1 MDLSDHMRAAADADV
16 CRRLG
21 RVERVV
27 GLAVESAGP
36 PASIG
41 ELCAIRMGSGR
52 GATLAEVAGF
62 RGRQVL
68 LLPLGDMTGL
78 EPGAPVVALGAPLR
92 VGVGPDLLG
101 RVLDA
106 FGRPIDSRG
115 PIRVIEQRP
124 IMSRA
129 PGPLQRARVTERIE
143 FGIRAIDGVLT
154 CGRGQRIGIFSGSGA
169 GKSVLLG
176 IIARHVAADACV
188 VALVGERSREVR
200 EFIERDLGPGL
211 QRAVVVAATSDQPP
225 LVRLKAAFTATAI
238 AEHFRDRGQS
248 VVLLMDS
255 LTRVA
260 RAHREVA
267 LAIGEAPTT
276 RGYTPSVFAML
287 PELVERAGNAGRG
300 SITGVYAVLVE
311 SDDMDEPL
319 ADAARAVLDGHIV
332 LSRRLAA
339 EGRYPAVDVLA
350 SVSRVM
356 NDIASPEQLSAAAV
370 LRSVL
375 ATYAENEDLVTVG
388 AYQRGSDPRL
398 DRALELL
405 GPIREFLAQ
414 PREERCSFEDTL
426 AGLTRLFGGPRSRR
440 GTSFGEADRDGR
452 P

>member
-1 MDLSDHMRAAADADV
+1 
-16 CRRLG
+16 
-21 RVERVV
+21 
-27 GLAVESAGP
+27 
-36 PASIG
+36 
-41 ELCAIRMGSGR
+41 
-52 GATLAEVAGF
+52 
-62 RGRQVL
+62 
-68 LLPLGDMTGL
+68 
-78 EPGAPVVALGAPLR
+78 
-92 VGVGPDLLG
+92 
-101 RVLDA
+101 
-106 FGRPIDSRG
+106 
-115 PIRVIEQRP
+115 
-124 IMSRA
+124 
-129 PGPLQRARVTERIE
+129 
-143 FGIRAIDGVLT
+143 
-154 CGRGQRIGIFSGSGA
+154 
-169 GKSVLLG
+169 
-176 IIARHVAADACV
+176 
-188 VALVGERSREVR
+188 
-200 EFIERDLGPGL
+200 
-211 QRAVVVAATSDQPP
+211 
-225 LVRLKAAFTATAI
+225 
-238 AEHFRDRGQS
+238 
-248 VVLLMDS
+248 
-255 LTRVA
+255 
-260 RAHREVA
+260 
-267 LAIGEAPTT
+267 
-276 RGYTPSVFAML
+276 
-287 PELVERAGNAGRG
+287 LVERAGNAGRG